1 MYACRGITRSR
12 TAKWTCCTWL
22 ILVFSVHDNYP
33 RRDATQY
40 STPLA
45 ITGGL
50 YSGLKFEILVLVVF
64 GRPTFHVQ
72 SARNPGQQPTQHHRR
87 LRCLLASLIWRT
99 ILLGTENSVNRFWG
113 SSRVQL
119 PGMGCRY
126 VRDHMGRIGI
136 LQDAIAY
143 SVARKRL
150 HKQSLA

>member
-22 ILVFSVHDNYP
+22 ILVFSVHDNYA
-33 RRDATQY
+33 RRDANQY
-40 STPLA
+40 ATPLA

-64 GRPTFHVQ
+64 GRLTFHVQ
-72 SARNPGQQPTQHHRR
+72 SASNPGQQPTQHHRR
-87 LRCLLASLIWRT
+87 LRCLLASLIWTT
-99 ILLGTENSVNRFWG
+99 ILSGIENSVKRFWG

-119 PGMGCRY
+119 AGTGCRY
-126 VRDHMGRIGI
+126 VRDHIGRIGI

-143 SVARKRL
+143 SVARNSL
-150 HKQSLA
+150 HNKSLA